1 MHLNL
6 RVNVNPEPEYSRPE
20 LPLTPDSAAQAQ
32 QAKELSGLLL
42 STKIA
47 LQSCTTGSYTAVD
60 GDFVRTYSYDRKAVS
75 EALVKINNFTKIW
88 SVF

>member
-47 LQSCTTGSYTAVD
+47 LQSCTTGSY
-60 GDFVRTYSYDRKAVS
+60 DRKAVS